1 MAKLNKKMISLGLI
15 GASLL
20 GAYLII
26 DSRAAVTAQA
36 ATSIFGRNVYEQTE
50 ASDSALASSIGKK
63 ADPNYRMSFP
73 QDHGT
78 HDQFDIE
85 WWYLTANL
93 EDESGNP
100 YGLQWTLFRFKNP
113 NPSSAQITTQ
123 NSSNSLAST
132 LNSTALSANKL
143 VSSVDGSPVALDDT
157 STSPNNLTTLL
168 NTRWHNDQIY
178 MAHASIHSLDTHWFS
193 EKFARGGVGNAGLTK
208 LPLSLFIDDWQWL
221 NNEDDSGLFPSTL
234 TFNATDTSN
243 PNAEARAT
251 FKLKQTGPLVQHGEA
266 GFSVKSTSG
275 HASHYYSA
283 PFISIEGELS
293 PVLDSVTNAPI
304 KLKGQAWF
312 DQEWTSQL
320 LDTNTQGWDWLSL
333 HLDDGSKVMAFR
345 MRLKN
350 QDDYVT
356 GSYITNTGEQVTL
369 LPSDLTLQPVLIKKV
384 DDKQLPLSWKLVIPS
399 KKIDLTISTLK
410 DRQWNNAAIP
420 YYEGMVEIEGSHGGV
435 GFLELT
441 GY

>member
-1 MAKLNKKMISLGLI
+1 MAKLNKKIVGLSLAGVF
-15 GASLL
+15 LL
-20 GAYLII
+20 GTYFV
-26 DSRAAVTAQA
+26 VTSQIALKTPA
-36 ATSIFGRNVYEQTE
+36 NMSVFGRNVYEQND
-50 ASDSALASSIGKK
+50 DSNDALASNMGKK
-63 ADPNYRMSFP
+63 ADPDYRMSFP

-93 EDESGNP
+93 QDEAGDP

-113 NPSSAQITTQ
+113 RPSSSQAEAN
-123 NSSNSLAST
+123 NSSSSLKNSPVT
-132 LNSTALSANKL
+132 LNEST
-143 VSSVDGSPVALDDT
+143 VSLDKK
-157 STSPNNLTTLL
+157 
-168 NTRWHNDQIY
+168 WHNDQIY

-193 EKFARGGVGNAGLTK
+193 EKFARGGVGNAGLTA
-208 LPLSLFIDDWQWL
+208 LPLNLFIDDWQWL
-221 NNEDDSGLFPSTL
+221 NSDGDIGLFPSTL
-234 TFNATDTSN
+234 TFNATDTSK
-243 PNAEARAT
+243 PNAEVSAT
-251 FKLKQTGPLVQHGEA
+251 FTLNQTGPLVQHGDN
-266 GFSVKSTSG
+266 GFSVKSNSG

-283 PFISIEGELS
+283 PFISIEGELTQAI
-293 PVLDSVTNAPI
+293 DTVTTAPI

-320 LDTNTQGWDWLSL
+320 LDTGTQGWDWLSL
-333 HLDDGSKVMAFR
+333 HLDDGNKIMAFR

-356 GSYITNTGEQVTL
+356 GSYITSTGEQITL
-369 LPSDLTLQPVLIKKV
+369 QPGDLTLQPVSVKKV
-384 DDKQLPLSWKLVIPS
+384 DGRQLPLIWKLMIPS

-410 DRQWNNAAIP
+410 DKQWNNAAVP
-420 YYEGMVEIEGSHGGV
+420 YYEGMVKIEGSHGGV

>member
-1 MAKLNKKMISLGLI
+1 MAKLNKKIVGLSLAGVF
-15 GASLL
+15 LL
-20 GAYLII
+20 GTYFV
-26 DSRAAVTAQA
+26 VTSQIALKTQA
-36 ATSIFGRNVYEQTE
+36 NMSVFGRNVYEQND
-50 ASDSALASSIGKK
+50 DSNNALASNMGKK
-63 ADPNYRMSFP
+63 ADPDYRMSFP

-93 EDESGNP
+93 QDEAGDP

-113 NPSSAQITTQ
+113 RPSSSQAEAN
-123 NSSNSLAST
+123 NSSSSLKNSPVT
-132 LNSTALSANKL
+132 LNEST
-143 VSSVDGSPVALDDT
+143 VSLDKK
-157 STSPNNLTTLL
+157 
-168 NTRWHNDQIY
+168 WHNDQIY

-193 EKFARGGVGNAGLTK
+193 EKFARGGVGNAGLTA
-208 LPLSLFIDDWQWL
+208 LPLNLFIDDWQWL
-221 NNEDDSGLFPSTL
+221 NSDGDTGLFPSTL
-234 TFNATDTSN
+234 TFSATDTSK
-243 PNAEARAT
+243 PNAEASAT
-251 FKLKQTGPLVQHGEA
+251 FTLNQTGPLVQHGDN
-266 GFSVKSTSG
+266 GFSVKSNSG

-283 PFISIEGELS
+283 PFISIEGELTQAI
-293 PVLDSVTNAPI
+293 DTVTTAPI

-320 LDTNTQGWDWLSL
+320 LDTGTQGWDWLSL
-333 HLDDGSKVMAFR
+333 HLDDGNKIMAFR

-356 GSYITNTGEQVTL
+356 GSYITSTGEQITL
-369 LPSDLTLQPVLIKKV
+369 QPGDLTLQPVSVKKV
-384 DDKQLPLSWKLVIPS
+384 DGRQLPLIWKLMIPS

-410 DRQWNNAAIP
+410 DKQWNNAAVP
-420 YYEGMVEIEGSHGGV
+420 YYEGMVKIEGSHGGV

>member
-1 MAKLNKKMISLGLI
+1 MAKLNKKIVSLSLAGVF
-15 GASLL
+15 LL
-20 GAYLII
+20 GTYFV
-26 DSRAAVTAQA
+26 VTSQIALKTQA
-36 ATSIFGRNVYEQTE
+36 NMSVFGRNVYEQND
-50 ASDSALASSIGKK
+50 DSNNALASNMGKK

-93 EDESGNP
+93 QDEAGDP

-113 NPSSAQITTQ
+113 RPRSSQTEGSNLSSSLK
-123 NSSNSLAST
+123 NSPVT
-132 LNSTALSANKL
+132 LNEST
-143 VSSVDGSPVALDDT
+143 VSLDKK
-157 STSPNNLTTLL
+157 
-168 NTRWHNDQIY
+168 WHNDQIY

-193 EKFARGGVGNAGLTK
+193 EKFARGGVGNAGLTA
-208 LPLSLFIDDWQWL
+208 LPLNLFIDDWQWL
-221 NNEDDSGLFPSTL
+221 NSDGDTGLFPSTL
-234 TFNATDTSN
+234 AFSATDTSK
-243 PNAEARAT
+243 PNAEASAT
-251 FKLKQTGPLVQHGEA
+251 FTLNQTGPLVQHGDN
-266 GFSVKSTSG
+266 GFSVKSNSG

-283 PFISIEGELS
+283 PFISIEGELTQAI
-293 PVLDSVTNAPI
+293 DTVTTAPI

-312 DQEWTSQL
+312 DKEWTSQL
-320 LDTNTQGWDWLSL
+320 LDTGTQGWDWLSL
-333 HLDDGSKVMAFR
+333 HLDDGNKIMAFR

-356 GSYITNTGEQVTL
+356 GSYITSTGEQITL
-369 LPSDLTLQPVLIKKV
+369 QPGDLTLQPVSVKKV
-384 DDKQLPLSWKLVIPS
+384 DGRQLPLIWKLIIPS

-410 DRQWNNAAIP
+410 DKQWNNAAVP
-420 YYEGMVEIEGSHGGV
+420 YYEGMVKIEGSHGGV

>member
-1 MAKLNKKMISLGLI
+1 MAKLNKKIVGLSLAGVF
-15 GASLL
+15 LL
-20 GAYLII
+20 GTYFV
-26 DSRAAVTAQA
+26 VTSQIALKTQA
-36 ATSIFGRNVYEQTE
+36 NMSVFGRNVYEQND
-50 ASDSALASSIGKK
+50 DSNNALASNMGKK
-63 ADPNYRMSFP
+63 ADPDYRMSFP

-93 EDESGNP
+93 QDEAGDP

-113 NPSSAQITTQ
+113 RPSSSQAEAN
-123 NSSNSLAST
+123 NSSSSLKNSPVT
-132 LNSTALSANKL
+132 LNEST
-143 VSSVDGSPVALDDT
+143 VSLDKK
-157 STSPNNLTTLL
+157 
-168 NTRWHNDQIY
+168 WHNDQIY

-193 EKFARGGVGNAGLTK
+193 EKFARGGVGNAGLTA
-208 LPLSLFIDDWQWL
+208 LPLNLFIDDWQWL
-221 NNEDDSGLFPSTL
+221 NSDGDIGLFPSTL
-234 TFNATDTSN
+234 TFSATDTSK
-243 PNAEARAT
+243 PNAEASAT
-251 FKLKQTGPLVQHGEA
+251 FTLNQTGPLVQHGDN
-266 GFSVKSTSG
+266 GFSVKSNSG

-283 PFISIEGELS
+283 PFISIEGELTQAI
-293 PVLDSVTNAPI
+293 DTVTTAPI

-320 LDTNTQGWDWLSL
+320 LDTGTQGWDWLSL
-333 HLDDGSKVMAFR
+333 HLDDGNKIMAFR

-356 GSYITNTGEQVTL
+356 GSYITSTGEQITL
-369 LPSDLTLQPVLIKKV
+369 QPGDLTLRPVSVKKV
-384 DDKQLPLSWKLVIPS
+384 DGRQLPLIWKLTIPS

-410 DRQWNNAAIP
+410 DKQWNNAAVP
-420 YYEGMVEIEGSHGGV
+420 YYEGMVKIEGSHGGV

>member
-1 MAKLNKKMISLGLI
+1 MAKLNKKIVGLSLAGVF
-15 GASLL
+15 LL
-20 GAYLII
+20 GTYFV
-26 DSRAAVTAQA
+26 VTSQIALKTQA
-36 ATSIFGRNVYEQTE
+36 NMSVFGRNVYEQND
-50 ASDSALASSIGKK
+50 DSNNALASNMGKK
-63 ADPNYRMSFP
+63 ADPDYRMSFP

-93 EDESGNP
+93 QDEAGDP

-113 NPSSAQITTQ
+113 RPSSSQAEAN
-123 NSSNSLAST
+123 NSSSSLKNSPVT
-132 LNSTALSANKL
+132 LNEST
-143 VSSVDGSPVALDDT
+143 VSLDKK
-157 STSPNNLTTLL
+157 
-168 NTRWHNDQIY
+168 WHNDQIY

-193 EKFARGGVGNAGLTK
+193 EKFARGGVGNAGLTA
-208 LPLSLFIDDWQWL
+208 LPLNLFIDDWQWL
-221 NNEDDSGLFPSTL
+221 NSDGDIGLFPSTL
-234 TFNATDTSN
+234 TFNATDTSK
-243 PNAEARAT
+243 PNAEASAT
-251 FKLKQTGPLVQHGEA
+251 FTLNQTGPLVQHGDN
-266 GFSVKSTSG
+266 GFSVKSNSG

-283 PFISIEGELS
+283 PFISIEGELTQAI
-293 PVLDSVTNAPI
+293 DTVTTAPI

-320 LDTNTQGWDWLSL
+320 LDTGTQGWDWLSL
-333 HLDDGSKVMAFR
+333 HLDDGNKIMAFR

-356 GSYITNTGEQVTL
+356 GSYITSTGEQITL
-369 LPSDLTLQPVLIKKV
+369 QPGDLTLQPVSVKKV
-384 DDKQLPLSWKLVIPS
+384 DGRQLPLIWKLMIPS

-410 DRQWNNAAIP
+410 DKQWNNAAVP
-420 YYEGMVEIEGSHGGV
+420 YYEGMVKIEGSHGGV

>member
-1 MAKLNKKMISLGLI
+1 MAKLNKKIVGLSLAGVF
-15 GASLL
+15 LL
-20 GAYLII
+20 GTYFV
-26 DSRAAVTAQA
+26 VTSQIALKTQA
-36 ATSIFGRNVYEQTE
+36 NMSVFGRNVYEQND
-50 ASDSALASSIGKK
+50 DSNDALASNMGKK
-63 ADPNYRMSFP
+63 ADPDYRMSFP

-93 EDESGNP
+93 QDEAGDP

-113 NPSSAQITTQ
+113 RPSSSQAEAN
-123 NSSNSLAST
+123 NSSSSLKNSPVT
-132 LNSTALSANKL
+132 LNEST
-143 VSSVDGSPVALDDT
+143 VSLDKK
-157 STSPNNLTTLL
+157 
-168 NTRWHNDQIY
+168 WHNDQIY

-193 EKFARGGVGNAGLTK
+193 EKFARGGVGNAGLTA
-208 LPLSLFIDDWQWL
+208 LPLNLFIDDWQWL
-221 NNEDDSGLFPSTL
+221 NSDGDIGLFPSTL
-234 TFNATDTSN
+234 TFSATDTSK
-243 PNAEARAT
+243 PNAEASAT
-251 FKLKQTGPLVQHGEA
+251 FTLNQTGPLVQHGDN
-266 GFSVKSTSG
+266 GFSVKSNSG

-283 PFISIEGELS
+283 PFISIEGELTQAI
-293 PVLDSVTNAPI
+293 DTVTTAPI

-320 LDTNTQGWDWLSL
+320 LDTGTQGWDWLSL
-333 HLDDGSKVMAFR
+333 HLDDGNKIMAFR

-356 GSYITNTGEQVTL
+356 GSYITSTGEQITL
-369 LPSDLTLQPVLIKKV
+369 QPGDLTLRPVSVKKV
-384 DDKQLPLSWKLVIPS
+384 DGRQLPLIWKLMIPS

-410 DRQWNNAAIP
+410 DKQWNNAAVP
-420 YYEGMVEIEGSHGGV
+420 YYEGMVKIEGSHGGV

>member
-1 MAKLNKKMISLGLI
+1 MAKLNKKIVSLSLAGVF
-15 GASLL
+15 LL
-20 GAYLII
+20 GTYFV
-26 DSRAAVTAQA
+26 VTSQIALKTQA
-36 ATSIFGRNVYEQTE
+36 NMSVFGRNVYEQND
-50 ASDSALASSIGKK
+50 DSNNALASNMGKK

-93 EDESGNP
+93 QDEAGDP

-113 NPSSAQITTQ
+113 RPRSSQTEGS
-123 NSSNSLAST
+123 NSSSSLKNSPVT
-132 LNSTALSANKL
+132 LNEST
-143 VSSVDGSPVALDDT
+143 VSLDKK
-157 STSPNNLTTLL
+157 
-168 NTRWHNDQIY
+168 WHNDQIY

-193 EKFARGGVGNAGLTK
+193 EKFARGGVGNAGLTV
-208 LPLSLFIDDWQWL
+208 LPLNLFIDDWQWL
-221 NNEDDSGLFPSTL
+221 NSDGDTGLFPSTL
-234 TFNATDTSN
+234 TFSATDTSK
-243 PNAEARAT
+243 PNAEASAT
-251 FKLKQTGPLVQHGEA
+251 FTLNQTGPLVQHGDN
-266 GFSVKSTSG
+266 GFSVKSNNG

-283 PFISIEGELS
+283 PFISIEGELTQAI
-293 PVLDSVTNAPI
+293 DTVTAAPI

-312 DQEWTSQL
+312 DKEWTSQL
-320 LDTNTQGWDWLSL
+320 LDTGTQGWDWLSL
-333 HLDDGSKVMAFR
+333 HLDDGNKIMAFR

-356 GSYITNTGEQVTL
+356 GSYITSTGEQITL
-369 LPSDLTLQPVLIKKV
+369 QPGDLTLQPVSVKKV
-384 DDKQLPLSWKLVIPS
+384 DGRQLPLIWKLIIPS

-410 DRQWNNAAIP
+410 DKQWNNAAVP
-420 YYEGMVEIEGSHGGV
+420 YYEGMVKIEGSHGGV

>member
-1 MAKLNKKMISLGLI
+1 MAKLNKKIVGLSLAGVF
-15 GASLL
+15 LL
-20 GAYLII
+20 GTYFV
-26 DSRAAVTAQA
+26 VTSQIALKTPA
-36 ATSIFGRNVYEQTE
+36 NMSVFGRNVYEQND
-50 ASDSALASSIGKK
+50 DSNDALASNMGKK
-63 ADPNYRMSFP
+63 ADPDYRMSFP

-93 EDESGNP
+93 QDEAGDP

-113 NPSSAQITTQ
+113 RPSSSQAEAN
-123 NSSNSLAST
+123 NSSSSLKNSPVT
-132 LNSTALSANKL
+132 LNEST
-143 VSSVDGSPVALDDT
+143 VSLDKK
-157 STSPNNLTTLL
+157 
-168 NTRWHNDQIY
+168 WHNDQIY

-193 EKFARGGVGNAGLTK
+193 EKFARGGVGNAGLTA
-208 LPLSLFIDDWQWL
+208 LPLNLFIDDWQWL
-221 NNEDDSGLFPSTL
+221 NSDGDTELFPSTL
-234 TFNATDTSN
+234 TFSATDTSK
-243 PNAEARAT
+243 PNAEASAT
-251 FKLKQTGPLVQHGEA
+251 FTLNQTGPLVQHGDN
-266 GFSVKSTSG
+266 GFSVKSNSG

-283 PFISIEGELS
+283 PFISIEGELTQAI
-293 PVLDSVTNAPI
+293 DTVTTAPI

-320 LDTNTQGWDWLSL
+320 LDTGTQGWDWLSL
-333 HLDDGSKVMAFR
+333 HLDDGNKIMAFR

-356 GSYITNTGEQVTL
+356 GSYITSTGEQITL
-369 LPSDLTLQPVLIKKV
+369 QPGDLTLQPVSVKKV
-384 DDKQLPLSWKLVIPS
+384 DGRQLPLIWKLMIPS

-410 DRQWNNAAIP
+410 DKQWNNAAVP
-420 YYEGMVEIEGSHGGV
+420 YYEGMVKIEGSHGGV

>member
-1 MAKLNKKMISLGLI
+1 MAKLNKKIVSLSLAGVF
-15 GASLL
+15 LL
-20 GAYLII
+20 GTYFV
-26 DSRAAVTAQA
+26 VTSQIALKTQA
-36 ATSIFGRNVYEQTE
+36 NMSVFGRNVYEQND
-50 ASDSALASSIGKK
+50 DSNNALASNMGKK

-93 EDESGNP
+93 QDEAGDP

-113 NPSSAQITTQ
+113 RPRSSQTEGS
-123 NSSNSLAST
+123 NSSSSLKNSPVT
-132 LNSTALSANKL
+132 LNEST
-143 VSSVDGSPVALDDT
+143 VSLDKK
-157 STSPNNLTTLL
+157 
-168 NTRWHNDQIY
+168 WHNDQIY

-193 EKFARGGVGNAGLTK
+193 EKFARGGVGNAGLTA
-208 LPLSLFIDDWQWL
+208 LPLNLFIDDWQWL
-221 NNEDDSGLFPSTL
+221 NSDGDTGLFPSTL
-234 TFNATDTSN
+234 TFSATDTSK
-243 PNAEARAT
+243 PNAEASAT
-251 FKLKQTGPLVQHGEA
+251 FTLNQTGPLVQHGDN
-266 GFSVKSTSG
+266 GFSVKSNSG

-283 PFISIEGELS
+283 PFISIEGELTQAI
-293 PVLDSVTNAPI
+293 DSVTTAPI

-320 LDTNTQGWDWLSL
+320 LDTSTQGWDWLSL
-333 HLDDGSKVMAFR
+333 HLDDGNKIMAFR

-356 GSYITNTGEQVTL
+356 GSYITSTGEQITL
-369 LPSDLTLQPVLIKKV
+369 QPGDLTLQPVSVKKV
-384 DDKQLPLSWKLVIPS
+384 DGRQLPLIWKLIIPS

-410 DRQWNNAAIP
+410 DKQWNNAAVP
-420 YYEGMVEIEGSHGGV
+420 YYEGMVKIEGSHGGV

>member
-1 MAKLNKKMISLGLI
+1 MAKLNKKIVSLSLAGVF
-15 GASLL
+15 LL
-20 GAYLII
+20 GTYFV
-26 DSRAAVTAQA
+26 VTSQIALKTQA
-36 ATSIFGRNVYEQTE
+36 NMSVFGRNVYEQND
-50 ASDSALASSIGKK
+50 DSNNALASNMGKK
-63 ADPNYRMSFP
+63 ADPDYRMSFP

-93 EDESGNP
+93 QDEAGDP

-113 NPSSAQITTQ
+113 RPSSSQAEAN
-123 NSSNSLAST
+123 NSSSSLKNSPVT
-132 LNSTALSANKL
+132 LNEST
-143 VSSVDGSPVALDDT
+143 VSLDKK
-157 STSPNNLTTLL
+157 
-168 NTRWHNDQIY
+168 WHNDQIY

-193 EKFARGGVGNAGLTK
+193 EKFARGGVGNAGLTA
-208 LPLSLFIDDWQWL
+208 LPLNLFIDDWQWL
-221 NNEDDSGLFPSTL
+221 NSDGDTGLFPSTL
-234 TFNATDTSN
+234 TFSATDTSK
-243 PNAEARAT
+243 PNAEASAT
-251 FKLKQTGPLVQHGEA
+251 FTLNQTGPLVQHGDN
-266 GFSVKSTSG
+266 GFSVKSNSG

-283 PFISIEGELS
+283 PFISIEGELTQAI
-293 PVLDSVTNAPI
+293 DTVTTAPI

-320 LDTNTQGWDWLSL
+320 LDTGTQGWDWLSL
-333 HLDDGSKVMAFR
+333 HLDDGNKIMAFR

-356 GSYITNTGEQVTL
+356 GSYITSTGEQITL
-369 LPSDLTLQPVLIKKV
+369 QPGDLTLQPVSVKKV
-384 DDKQLPLSWKLVIPS
+384 DGRQLPLIWKLMIPS

-410 DRQWNNAAIP
+410 DKQWNNAAVP
-420 YYEGMVEIEGSHGGV
+420 YYEGMVKIEGSHGGV